1 MSMIVMGIDPG
12 AKGGIAWWMEGR
24 QVEAV
29 PIPDSMK
36 DTFTVIRQASVG
48 NVGKLAYIEK
58 LTGFTGN
65 GAGQTPSH
73 TSFKLGKSNGILLGM
88 LVSLGFVIHE
98 VAPQTWQ
105 KTCNAGS
112 RNKNKPKSHWK
123 NHLKNI
129 AGNLFPMAKVT
140 LSTSDALLLLY
151 HGLKHSDVVEYSRA
165 KYKDGIYYDY
175 HFEQEKAKES
185 Q

>member
-48 NVGKLAYIEK
+48 NVGKLVYIEK
-58 LTGFTGN
+58 LTGFTGS
-65 GAGQTPSH
+65 AVPSH
-73 TSFKLGKSNGILLGM
+73 TSFKLGKSNGILLGI

-98 VAPQTWQ
+98 VPPQTWQ

-175 HFEQEKAKES
+175 HFEQSKEKES